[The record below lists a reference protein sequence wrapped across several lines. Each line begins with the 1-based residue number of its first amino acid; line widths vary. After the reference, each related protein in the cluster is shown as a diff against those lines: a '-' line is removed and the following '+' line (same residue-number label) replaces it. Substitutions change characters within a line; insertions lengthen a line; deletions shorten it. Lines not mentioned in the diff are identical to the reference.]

1 MANSSNL
8 SPRILLFRH
17 RDRHTLAG
25 AAFRDPDVACW
36 FDRGRRA
43 EFCQG
48 LANLSLVNLA
58 GLKRELT
65 QVPTRKTKWAGTIRP
80 CFVS

>member
-1 MANSSNL
+1 MGLFTPIPYFMANSSDL
-8 SPRILLFRH
+8 SPRILLFQH
-17 RDRHTLAG
+17 RDRHNLAG
-25 AAFRDPDVACW
+25 AAFRDPDGVRR

-48 LANLSLVNLA
+48 LANLGLVNLA

-65 QVPTRKTKWAGTIRP
+65 QVPTRKTK
-80 CFVS
+80 